1 MMSCSKED
9 IPPQTWIRGLLS
21 VEIVEGV
28 QVYKV
33 FVQGL
38 QKYIPLR
45 ALLVSRLG
53 DKNMEVLL
61 GRYAFWVA
69 ESVEGSFD
77 SSEVV
82 NILDFRIKKLY

>member
-1 MMSCSKED
+1 MMSCSKEG

-21 VEIVEGV
+21 VEIVEGI

-38 QKYIPLR
+38 QKYIPLQ